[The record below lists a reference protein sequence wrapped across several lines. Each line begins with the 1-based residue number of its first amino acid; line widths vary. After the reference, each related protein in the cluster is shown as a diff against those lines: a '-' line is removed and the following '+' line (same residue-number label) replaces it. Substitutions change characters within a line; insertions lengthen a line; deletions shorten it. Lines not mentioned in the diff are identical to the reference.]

1 MPHDPNLRKRKINL
15 EDEEILER
23 RENKKETL

>member
-1 MPHDPNLRKRKINL
+1 MPPDTNLRKRKINL
-15 EDEEILER
+15 EDEEILKR